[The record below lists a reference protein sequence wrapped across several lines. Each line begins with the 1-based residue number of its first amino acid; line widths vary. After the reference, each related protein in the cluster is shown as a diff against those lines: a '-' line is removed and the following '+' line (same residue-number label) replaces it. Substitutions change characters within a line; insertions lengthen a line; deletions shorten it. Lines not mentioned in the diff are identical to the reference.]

1 MPYLDKTGLTE
12 LWSNIKNKFAH
23 SYSLDV
29 NSTDGARIKLM
40 SGDGTTLTNN
50 AIPVATPTQT
60 GLMTGDQ
67 AENVEKIKNLA
78 TVATTG
84 SYSDLTGTPTID
96 TSMSSTSTNAVTNA
110 AISSALSG
118 KANTSHTHTKS
129 QITDFP
135 TSLKNPNA
143 LTIGGVTYDG
153 SAAKSITSIKN
164 PNPLYIYAGYNPN
177 SSADT
182 VEYDGSAAETIWTMY
197 GGVVIQQSWD
207 YDDITTALDNSQ
219 TPVLKAYYSNA
230 ANEPTWVYLLCNGL
244 HESQSDTDT
253 TFYMFNGMDWYGHIY
268 IATCEQ
274 NGSVDS
280 INKGV
285 VIPLDVDL
293 AAVTYLRQDT
303 ASSTYAKLANP
314 TFTGTP
320 KAPTA
325 AAGTN
330 TEQIAT
336 TAFVKTAIDASGA
349 GVVHYKGAAASTDDL
364 KNYVKGDYWVASAE
378 FSYTGTDSKTVYI
391 EKGDMLFANDT
402 ASTFAAAYFDVV
414 QANITAMTTAEVD
427 AICTLN

>member
-23 SYSLDV
+23 SYSLDIT
-29 NSTDGARIKLM
+29 STDGARIKLM
-40 SGDGTTLTNN
+40 SGDGTTLTDN
-50 AIPVATPTQT
+50 AIPPATSGRT
-60 GLMTGDQ
+60 GLMTADQ
-67 AENVEKIKNLA
+67 AADVAKIANLA

-84 SYSDLTGTPTID
+84 KYSDLTDKPTID

-143 LTIGGVTYDG
+143 LTIGDVTYDG
-153 SAAKSITSIKN
+153 SAAKSITSLKN
-164 PNPLYIYAGYNPN
+164 PNALTIYTGYNPHT
-177 SSADT
+177 SET
-182 VEYDGSAAETIWTMY
+182 EVTYDGSVAKSIMAVY

-219 TPVLKAYYSNA
+219 TPVLKAFVDNA
-230 ANEPTWVYLLCNGL
+230 VTEPTWVYLFCTGL
-244 HESQSDTDT
+244 HECQNDNDTS
-253 TFYMFNGMDWYGHIY
+253 FYMFNGMDLYGLIY
-268 IATCEQ
+268 FAECQE
-274 NGSVDS
+274 GSSVDGFVRR
-280 INKGV
+280 IQ
-285 VIPLDVDL
+285 PLSADF
-293 AAVTYLRQDT
+293 AANTYLTKST
-303 ASSTYAKLANP
+303 ASSTYAPLASP
-314 TFTGTP
+314 TFTGAVTLP
-320 KAPTA
+320 EISGTTSDDNTA
-325 AAGTN
+325 
-330 TEQIAT
+330 AT
-336 TAFVKTAIDASGA
+336 TAFVQAVVNASGA

-391 EKGDMLFANDT
+391 EKGDMLFANDA
-402 ASTFAAAYFDVV
+402 ASTFAAANFDVV

-427 AICTLN
+427 AICTLD